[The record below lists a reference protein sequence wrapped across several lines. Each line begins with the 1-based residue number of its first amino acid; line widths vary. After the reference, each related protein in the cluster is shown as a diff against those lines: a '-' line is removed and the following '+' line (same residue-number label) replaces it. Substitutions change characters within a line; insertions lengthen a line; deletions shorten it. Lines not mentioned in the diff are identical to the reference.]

1 MEINYNGKNEVELP
15 VFQKL
20 DKNIEILETMFAD
33 WGDIVKKKF
42 VLERENGYLS
52 IYILYIDGLTDN
64 EMVERTITRPLLY
77 EWRKEGKGTS
87 KERECADETIFQQ
100 LFHNQTEAVDLTE
113 QTEMM
118 GVIDAVLKGDTAIF
132 VDGVKK
138 AMVLS
143 TKKLPTRAVSTPQ
156 KEAGLKGPRDSFNEN
171 FRINTALLRR
181 RIKDPKMKLK
191 QGFVGQRSRTV
202 YGLMYMEDLVYP
214 SLLEEIEAC
223 LNGFTIDGIFDSGM
237 LVHLLEEKW
246 YSPFPQVQTT
256 ERPDKAASA
265 IMEGRVVLVVD
276 NSPEVIILPTT
287 LNTFFQAADD
297 YYNRFAVGT
306 FARCLRYLAAYITV
320 LLPGLYVAVTCYY
333 PQVLPTDFLLAIV
346 GARNDVTFPIV
357 VEVLLMELLFELLRE
372 AGIRLPGQMGNT
384 IGVVGG
390 LIVGQAAVE
399 ASLVSTIVVIVVA
412 LTAIASFAIPN
423 EDFSS
428 TFRLLKFLMIIL
440 GAIWGLYGIMLGI
453 LAVQIHLAS
462 LESFGI
468 PYMMPLVSG
477 SVDDD
482 VEFQD
487 FVMRKPV
494 FTMRDRPL
502 YARREQR
509 IRFRRR

>member
-1 MEINYNGKNEVELP
+1 MKIQYNEHNEIELP
-15 VFQKL
+15 ISKDLKWNMEV
-20 DKNIEILETMFAD
+20 LETIFAD
-33 WGDIVKKKF
+33 WGDLVKKRF
-42 VLERENGYLS
+42 RLRRES
-52 IYILYIDGLTDN
+52 RSVDMYIIYIDGLTDN

-77 EWRKEGKGTS
+77 EWRDSEDTTF
-87 KERECADETIFQQ
+87 EE
-100 LFHNQTEAVDLTE
+100 LFHNQTEAVDLVEET
-113 QTEMM
+113 QMM
-118 GVIDAVLKGDTAIF
+118 EAVSAVLKGDTAIF
-132 VDGVKK
+132 VDGSAKV
-138 AMVLS
+138 MILS
-143 TKKLPTRAVSTPQ
+143 TKQFPTRSVGEPD
-156 KEAGLKGPRDSFNEN
+156 KEAGLKGPKDSFNEN
-171 FRINTALLRR
+171 FRTDTALLRR

-191 QGFVGQRSRTV
+191 QGQLGQRSRTV

-214 SLLEEIEAC
+214 SLLEEIQKKLDSFE
-223 LNGFTIDGIFDSGM
+223 IDGIYDSGM

-265 IMEGRVVLVVD
+265 ILEGRVVLVVD

-287 LNTFFQAADD
+287 WNTFFQAADD

-320 LLPGLYVAVTCYY
+320 LLPGLYVAITCYY

-346 GARNDVTFPIV
+346 GARRDVTFPIV

-399 ASLVSTIVVIVVA
+399 AALVSTIVVIVVA

-423 EDFSS
+423 EEFSS
-428 TFRLLKFLMIIL
+428 TFRLLKFAMILL
-440 GAIWGLYGIMLGI
+440 GSLWGLYGIMLGI
-453 LAVQIHLAS
+453 LMIQIHLSS

-468 PYMMPLVSG
+468 PYMMPLVAG
-477 SVDDD
+477 SIDDER
-482 VEFQD
+482 EFQD
-487 FVMRKPV
+487 FVLRKPI
-494 FTMRDRPL
+494 FTMQYRPL
-502 YARREQR
+502 YTRRHNR
-509 IRFRRR
+509 LRFRQK